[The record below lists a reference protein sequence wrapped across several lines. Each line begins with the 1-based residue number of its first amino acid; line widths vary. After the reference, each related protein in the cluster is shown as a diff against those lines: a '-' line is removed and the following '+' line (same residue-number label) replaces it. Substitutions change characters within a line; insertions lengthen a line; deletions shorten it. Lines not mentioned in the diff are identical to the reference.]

1 MRSAEGFCLSY
12 DSQQGKLHFPYGI
25 RLPLLCTVCHLKGD
39 ENVAIY
45 HCSIKIISR
54 GKGKSAVAASAY
66 RSGEIIKN
74 EYDGVIHDFT
84 RKRGITYTEIMLP
97 SHAPPEFADRS
108 FLWNAVEKTE
118 RAKNSQLAREIEI
131 ALPRELDRE
140 QQIRLVRE
148 YVKNTFVNEGMC
160 ADIAIHDKQ
169 DGNPHAHIMLTMRPL
184 EQTGEWGAKSRKE
197 YILDKDGQ
205 RIRLKNGTFKT
216 RKVDTTDWN
225 NQEKA
230 EIWRKAWADITNN
243 YLARQ
248 ESTARIDHRSYER
261 QNVEQI
267 PTIHLGVA
275 VIQMK
280 QRGIVTDKEKRNKSI
295 RENNRILKEL
305 RRRIKA
311 LALWLKETEKKRQ
324 SKDMDIVS
332 SVPASDPSILKRLD
346 KAKKKVSE
354 RESQK
359 KSTKI
364 LLPKTGTKEKEFL
377 QEHDIE
383 TYVQLKERTQKLKIR
398 YTDIYSKIKRTEK
411 TLHEKRELLECSEK
425 YLQNRNY
432 YKAYMQTDPKKK
444 DSYYARYQK
453 ELTAYKQAELYL
465 QEHFGSD
472 RTLKPK
478 EWKKEIDTLIHEKDN
493 LYREAGRLKAEV
505 SEAETIK
512 QSIGKA
518 VGTKHG
524 NDLTL

>member
-1 MRSAEGFCLSY
+1 M
-12 DSQQGKLHFPYGI
+12 
-25 RLPLLCTVCHLKGD
+25 
-39 ENVAIY
+39 AIY

-66 RSGEIIKN
+66 RNGEIIKN

-108 FLWNAVEKTE
+108 ILWNAVEKIE

-160 ADIAIHDKQ
+160 ADIAIHDKR

-197 YILDKDGQ
+197 YIFDKDGQ
-205 RIRLKNGTFKT
+205 RIKLKNGTFKT

-230 EIWRKAWADITNN
+230 EIWRKAWADITNH

-275 VIQMK
+275 VTQMK
-280 QRGIVTDKEKRNKSI
+280 QRGIATDKEKRNKSI
-295 RENNRILKEL
+295 RENNKILKEL
-305 RRRIKA
+305 RRKIKE
-311 LALWLKETEKKRQ
+311 LALWLKETEKKRE

-346 KAKKKVSE
+346 KAKKKVAE

-359 KSTKI
+359 SREILLTKI
-364 LLPKTGTKEKEFL
+364 GAKEKEFL

-383 TYVQLKERTQKLKIR
+383 TYAQLKERIQKLKGQYVDIR
-398 YTDIYSKIKRTEK
+398 SKIKQTEK
-411 TLHEKRELLECSEK
+411 MLHEKRKLLECSEK
-425 YLQNRNY
+425 YLKNRDY
-432 YKAYMQTDPKKK
+432 YKAYVQTESRKK
-444 DSYYARYQK
+444 DSYYARYRN
-453 ELTAYKQAELYL
+453 EIDTYRQAEAYL
-465 QEHFGSD
+465 QEQLGSD

-478 EWKKEIDTLIHEKDN
+478 SWKNEVNTLTHERDD
-493 LYREAGRLKAEV
+493 LYRKAGRLKAEV
-505 SEAETIK
+505 SEAEVIK
-512 QSIGKA
+512 QSIGKDDA
-518 VGTKHG
+518 TMQAEHG
-524 NDLTL
+524 DSLTL